1 MHEVA
6 IADALIEQVQGE
18 IDRAGASGRVT
29 RVAVCVGR
37 LSGVNADS
45 LRFALDLMVKGT
57 ILESAQIDLAHR
69 SASCCCAACGSRTE
83 IDDIEARCPQCG
95 AADVT
100 IEGGRELLLESIE
113 LEEEG

>member
-29 RVAVCVGR
+29 RVALVVGR

-45 LRFALDLMVKGT
+45 LRFALDLLVKGT
-57 ILESAQIDLAHR
+57 ILEPARIEIAEPSAQ
-69 SASCCCAACGSRTE
+69 CQCVACGWRTE
-83 IDDIEARCPQCG
+83 IEDLEARCQRCG
-95 AADVT
+95 SSDVA

-113 LEEEG
+113 LEES